1 VNALVAVKEAEA
13 PRDFAWWAVEAE
25 RTGTDW
31 HGVIRTVLQ
40 MRVIAPCDV
49 CEHQPCATPAFC
61 QQCREADA
69 RAAASRRDDPH
80 LKRLRRLMDDEISL
94 ERAHAEMMKARPT
107 PNATVEAIKQ
117 AVRERGVAALK
128 EPATRERLS
137 RCDDAAHAEIDSW
150 LAKFK
155 TKKAQAHDV

>member
-1 VNALVAVKEAEA
+1 MTALAPVKEVHDRE
-13 PRDFAWWAVEAE
+13 WWAAEAE
-25 RTGTDW
+25 RADTGW
-31 HGVIRTVLQ
+31 RGIILTVLQ
-40 MRVIAPCDV
+40 MAPIAPCDV
-49 CEHQPCATPAFC
+49 CDHQPCATPAFC
-61 QQCREADA
+61 QQCREADV
-69 RAAASRRDDPH
+69 RAATSRGDDPH

-94 ERAHAEMMKARPT
+94 ERAYAEMMKARPT
-107 PNATVEAIKQ
+107 PNATIEAIKQ

-137 RCDDAAHAEIDSW
+137 RCDDAAHAEIDRW

>member
-1 VNALVAVKEAEA
+1 VNALAAVKEAEA

-61 QQCREADA
+61 QQCREADV
-69 RAAASRRDDPH
+69 RVAASRRDDPH

-94 ERAHAEMMKARPT
+94 ERAYAEMMKARPT
-107 PNATVEAIKQ
+107 PNATTEAVKR
-117 AVRERGVAALK
+117 AVRDRGVAALK
-128 EPATRERLS
+128 EGATRERLG
-137 RCDDAAHAEIDSW
+137 RCDPAARAELDSW
-150 LAKFK
+150 LTLFK
-155 TKKAQAHDV
+155 NQSGAAP